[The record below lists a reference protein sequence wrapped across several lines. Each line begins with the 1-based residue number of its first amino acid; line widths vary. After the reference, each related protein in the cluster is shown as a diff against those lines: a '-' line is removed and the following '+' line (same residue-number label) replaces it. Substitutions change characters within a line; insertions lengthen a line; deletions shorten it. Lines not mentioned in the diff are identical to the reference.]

1 MKKFLGVFTKS
12 NARAAS
18 PEDVAKITVVNKLDC
33 VASLSRKTSAGLVTG
48 SRLLGSNSHLVN
60 AIICSRK
67 ESWAIE
73 IRADSNKQVR
83 ARSTGRFVFLG
94 W

>member
-18 PEDVAKITVVNKLDC
+18 PEDVAKVTVVNKLEC

-48 SRLLGSNSHLVN
+48 MYGPPQDCKGKFGREDKSAQMYSAFGGGQL
-60 AIICSRK
+60 
-67 ESWAIE
+67 SWP
-73 IRADSNKQVR
+73 
-83 ARSTGRFVFLG
+83 
-94 W
+94 

>member
-18 PEDVAKITVVNKLDC
+18 PEDVAKVTVVNKLEC

-48 SRLLGSNSHLVN
+48 SRLV
-60 AIICSRK
+60 A
-67 ESWAIE
+67 
-73 IRADSNKQVR
+73 
-83 ARSTGRFVFLG
+83 T
-94 W
+94 